1 MDQITHNV
9 RRNQWLNIVNACQS
23 RTDNSTVREWL
34 KANGIAYKSY
44 YYWLRKFR
52 QEAYE
57 RIDPVSSED
66 RHSFAEIPLQ
76 REAFDNGPF
85 DSGFRADAVI
95 RINDCVIALSN
106 TASEALLRSI
116 LEGLNHAC

>member
-44 YYWLRKFR
+44 YYWLRKFL
-52 QEAYE
+52 QMSS
-57 RIDPVSSED
+57 RILHRGGADIFLDHP
-66 RHSFAEIPLQ
+66 P
-76 REAFDNGPF
+76 PF
-85 DSGFRADAVI
+85 IFYSPS
-95 RINDCVIALSN
+95 LY
-106 TASEALLRSI
+106 L
-116 LEGLNHAC
+116 